1 MSAVRSAKLKAN
13 CDAVN
18 SGQFIIN
25 QPIST
30 NSPAV
35 NSKAAENA
43 NHGTK
48 LNKKQDPVD
57 IKREKSHTKA
67 KPNSDNFQLQ
77 SQKLNSDVQKVLKQE
92 QELQKQLYS
101 GSNVAPG
108 WLRVNHHNKV
118 IYIRWV
124 SKLLHIFSVW
134 NWVGRKIS
142 QRKIP
147 HCEKFIFST
156 FMSENWS
163 PKLLIFL

>member
-1 MSAVRSAKLKAN
+1 MSAVKSAKLKAN

-25 QPIST
+25 QPIIT
-30 NSPAV
+30 NSQAV
-35 NSKAAENA
+35 NPKATENA

-48 LNKKQDPVD
+48 LNKKQDQVD
-57 IKREKSHTKA
+57 IKREKSHSKA
-67 KPNSDNFQLQ
+67 KPTATNDQFQLQ

-118 IYIRWV
+118 IYIR
-124 SKLLHIFSVW
+124 
-134 NWVGRKIS
+134 
-142 QRKIP
+142 
-147 HCEKFIFST
+147 
-156 FMSENWS
+156 
-163 PKLLIFL
+163 

>member
-30 NSPAV
+30 NSQAV
-35 NSKAAENA
+35 NSKATENA
-43 NHGTK
+43 SHGTK
-48 LNKKQDPVD
+48 LNKKQDQVD
-57 IKREKSHTKA
+57 TKREKSQTKA
-67 KPNSDNFQLQ
+67 KPTANNDNFQLQ

-118 IYIRWV
+118 IYIR
-124 SKLLHIFSVW
+124 
-134 NWVGRKIS
+134 
-142 QRKIP
+142 
-147 HCEKFIFST
+147 
-156 FMSENWS
+156 
-163 PKLLIFL
+163 